1 MGLKFE
7 PGKRGK
13 SGESR
18 GRLLEQVGSRQARE
32 GGVMDET
39 GDKKGLRGTVGLRAV
54 PLQFP
59 F

>member
-1 MGLKFE
+1 MGRVGSAE
-7 PGKRGK
+7 
-13 SGESR
+13 

-32 GGVMDET
+32 GGVIDET